1 MKKTVL
7 SIGIA
12 MLLVVI
18 VASVAYAATGTT
30 DPMSCETWPKF
41 GKPLRS
47 ITM

>member
-7 SIGIA
+7 SVGIA

-18 VASVAYAATGTT
+18 AAGVAYAATGTT
-30 DPMSCETWPKF
+30 DPQVLRAWQKF
-41 GKPLRS
+41 GKPLRN